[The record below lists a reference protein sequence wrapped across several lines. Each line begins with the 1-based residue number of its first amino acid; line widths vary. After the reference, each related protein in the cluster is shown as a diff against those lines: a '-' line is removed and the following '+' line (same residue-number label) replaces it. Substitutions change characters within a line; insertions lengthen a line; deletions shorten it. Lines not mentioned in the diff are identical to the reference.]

1 MFPKAASDPVPLNH
15 PLHPSRVTSLSPQ
28 WTPYKAPS
36 LVAPVVLITG
46 EGPCLVF
53 DCWVCMIFI
62 SLSLFSVLLL
72 KFYSDLHFKTTSW
85 VLIILT
91 INILTNDLNSI
102 IK

>member
-62 SLSLFSVLLL
+62 SLSLLFTFVSYILLIFTFQNHQSGFNYIDY
-72 KFYSDLHFKTTSW
+72 KHFDK
-85 VLIILT
+85 
-91 INILTNDLNSI
+91 
-102 IK
+102 